1 MKAILEFNLPEDQ
14 RSFEMANQ
22 ASDMFAT
29 IVHFEYRLR
38 SYIKYGHEFKSA
50 NEALESIRALLH
62 EEINLRRIN
71 IYDC

>member
-22 ASDMFAT
+22 AADMVAA
-29 IVHFEYRLR
+29 IGHFEDKLR

-50 NEALESIRALLH
+50 NEALESIRSLLH

-71 IYDC
+71 IHDC

>member
-22 ASDMFAT
+22 AVDMVAA
-29 IVHFEYRLR
+29 IGHFEDKLR

-50 NEALESIRALLH
+50 DEALCAIRALLH

-71 IYDC
+71 IHD

>member
-14 RSFEMANQ
+14 RKFEMANQ
-22 ASDMFAT
+22 AADMVAA
-29 IVHFEYRLR
+29 IGHFEDGLR

-71 IYDC
+71 IHDC